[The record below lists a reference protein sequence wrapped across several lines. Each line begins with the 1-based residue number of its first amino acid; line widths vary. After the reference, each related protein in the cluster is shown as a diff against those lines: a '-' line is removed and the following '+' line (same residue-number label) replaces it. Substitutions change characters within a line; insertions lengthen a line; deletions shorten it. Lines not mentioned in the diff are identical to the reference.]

1 MFAKCQ
7 YVPEGNEMRLMQL
20 NGTGPALDG
29 FTMEHNKHVIC
40 CGMSGLLEP
49 GALAVGG
56 TGGEAG
62 FGGQED

>member
-1 MFAKCQ
+1 
-7 YVPEGNEMRLMQL
+7 MRLMQL
-20 NGTGPALDG
+20 GGTGPALDG

-56 TGGEAG
+56 TGGKAG